1 MPDQTFTEKVV
12 DVACLPNGDWIV
24 ADRQRFWLHHPQPV
38 GMPPFVEHLG
48 EPGDSRRT
56 RQLFAGVL
64 ASALREA
71 RSTAPATAPADPSL
85 QRHIHGLA
93 ASYQTTQAT
102 PPTMRRVAERF
113 RAAARMEL
121 ADYCEEVAREES
133 GHDELALR
141 DLATLGID
149 AQAFVEQVRPTSAL
163 ALVDYFHEVAAG
175 DEPVGVLGYAYA
187 LERMALFQTR
197 ERIAAIEALIPA
209 GITATRCLRVHST
222 AGDEVRHV
230 DDALAFI
237 AQLSAAERL
246 SIVRALYRTA
256 KLMNGPSAYPGDAAV
271 DAWVKRY
278 STPKTELRLPA

>member
-1 MPDQTFTEKVV
+1 MPDQIFTGEVV
-12 DVACLPNGDWIV
+12 DVTCLPNGDWIV
-24 ADRQRFWLHHPQPV
+24 ADRQRFWLHHPQPL
-38 GMPPFVEHLG
+38 GMQPFVEHLH

-71 RSTAPATAPADPSL
+71 RATAPATTLADASL
-85 QRHIHGLA
+85 PRHIHGLA
-93 ASYQTTQAT
+93 ASYQTTHAT
-102 PPTMRRVAERF
+102 PPTLRRVAERF
-113 RAAARMEL
+113 RAAARMDL

-141 DLATLGID
+141 DLAALGID
-149 AQAFVEQVRPTSAL
+149 AHAFVEQVRPASAL
-163 ALVDYFHEVAAG
+163 ALVDYFHQLAAG
-175 DEPVGVLGYAYA
+175 DEPVSVLGYAYA
-187 LERMALFQTR
+187 LERMALFDTR
-197 ERIAAIEALIPA
+197 ERVAAIEALIPA
-209 GITATRCLRVHST
+209 GIKATRCLRVHSA

-230 DDALAFI
+230 DDSLAFI

-256 KLMNGPSAYPGDAAV
+256 KLMNGSSDYPGDAAV
-271 DAWVKRY
+271 DGWVKRY